1 MVDFGQLCIVLC
13 SNICSGPVLQDIQV
27 AAMTNMMND
36 MVGPG
41 LSDYSC
47 IPSGLYVLPWPST
60 TSPCLPGY
68 NQLLERPL
76 WQQLTKGLLKN
87 QQPFTKT
94 DRVAQYFQNEIVLS
108 PLNQIM
114 DFRQLCIA
122 LRTKKF
128 TPNTEPSLIAMQIS
142 HSEEEFDDFYV
153 IGYHPPFKE
162 KERDQ
167 KSPYFLKKL
176 AITSVTSQNNM
187 IDEES
192 IFRLTFLRAQ
202 RSNQKNSKIAS
213 N

>member
-1 MVDFGQLCIVLC
+1 MGD
-13 SNICSGPVLQDIQV
+13 ICSGPVLQDIQV

-41 LSDYSC
+41 LSDCSC
-47 IPSGLYVLPWPST
+47 IPSGFYVLPWPST
-60 TSPCLPGY
+60 TSLCLPGY

-128 TPNTEPSLIAMQIS
+128 APDTEPSLIAMQIS

-176 AITSVTSQNNM
+176 ATASVTSQNHM
-187 IDEES
+187 IGEES
-192 IFRLTFLRAQ
+192 IFSL
-202 RSNQKNSKIAS
+202 NSPACSKEILMP
-213 N
+213 